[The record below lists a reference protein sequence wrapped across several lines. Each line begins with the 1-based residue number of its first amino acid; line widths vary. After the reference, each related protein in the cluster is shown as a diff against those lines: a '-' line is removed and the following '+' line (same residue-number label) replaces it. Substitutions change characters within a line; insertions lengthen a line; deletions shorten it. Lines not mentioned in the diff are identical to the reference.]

1 MKRTGMTGAAKAG
14 KLFVV
19 AVDGS
24 RLGYRAVKLAAW
36 NCNFNNRD
44 KIKCVSVARGISAM
58 EAMSLVKDGEALL
71 RECGV
76 PAISIVPGEVFHAD
90 KNQQLAEVLCR
101 AASGGHLVM
110 GAGGKRLQ
118 EEAEKRKGAASAAL
132 GSVALDCMSLCHAP
146 VLLAKPKGIPALDD
160 LKFLQKRNAGAG
172 TLIAIAVDSSAISQK
187 CFDMAVRMVKRGDK
201 VKVINVVNTDRAA
214 ERPDAVNSML
224 GDSAVHI
231 YYTQECSKATAS
243 SGCSFEFVQIKLKG
257 NNVAT
262 TIVEYTEEILVDLL
276 IMGSVTLAGLTQN
289 QAKQT
294 LGSVS
299 ANVAKK
305 TSAHVLIAKH
315 FADLASLKEELQ
327 PLGDRPSTAPVKKE

>member
-71 RECGV
+71 KECGV
-76 PAISIVPGEVFHAD
+76 PAISIVPGEVLHAD
-90 KNQQLAEVLCR
+90 KNQPLAEVLCR
-101 AASGGHLVM
+101 AATGGHLVM

-132 GSVALDCMSLCHAP
+132 GSAALDCMSLCHAP

-160 LKFLQKRNAGAG
+160 LKFLQSEDRTSGVMWRIQKNHSRAWRN
-172 TLIAIAVDSSAISQK
+172 
-187 CFDMAVRMVKRGDK
+187 
-201 VKVINVVNTDRAA
+201 
-214 ERPDAVNSML
+214 
-224 GDSAVHI
+224 
-231 YYTQECSKATAS
+231 
-243 SGCSFEFVQIKLKG
+243 
-257 NNVAT
+257 
-262 TIVEYTEEILVDLL
+262 
-276 IMGSVTLAGLTQN
+276 
-289 QAKQT
+289 
-294 LGSVS
+294 
-299 ANVAKK
+299 
-305 TSAHVLIAKH
+305 
-315 FADLASLKEELQ
+315 
-327 PLGDRPSTAPVKKE
+327 

>member
-1 MKRTGMTGAAKAG
+1 MSGRPSTAPPSLAIMGHGGLKRTGMTGAAKAG

-118 EEAEKRKGAASAAL
+118 EEVEKRKGAASAAL
-132 GSVALDCMSLCHAP
+132 GSAALDCMILCHAP

-231 YYTQECSKATAS
+231 YYAQECSKATAS
-243 SGCSFEFVQIKLKG
+243 SGCSFEFVQVP
-257 NNVAT
+257 NA
-262 TIVEYTEEILVDLL
+262 LL
-276 IMGSVTLAGLTQN
+276 PTDRM
-289 QAKQT
+289 
-294 LGSVS
+294 
-299 ANVAKK
+299 
-305 TSAHVLIAKH
+305 
-315 FADLASLKEELQ
+315 DRC
-327 PLGDRPSTAPVKKE
+327 PRPS